1 MFYYFGLNNLK
12 CDLFFL
18 PLTQQMLTLLLHVE
32 HITKGTIQS
41 TRIGHIWNLEVSN
54 SIGAQHLYVPINT

>member
-1 MFYYFGLNNLK
+1 MT
-12 CDLFFL
+12 FFS

-41 TRIGHIWNLEVSN
+41 TRIGYIWNLEVMN

>member
-1 MFYYFGLNNLK
+1 
-12 CDLFFL
+12 
-18 PLTQQMLTLLLHVE
+18 MLTLLLHVE

-41 TRIGHIWNLEVSN
+41 TRIGYMWNLEVTN